1 MIFVFGG
8 KDGNIARK
16 AGLSASSKFVHY
28 TKSLITLLILII
40 HLYYVFVAMTGTL
53 KFHVACGSDEGW
65 GW

>member
-1 MIFVFGG
+1 MIFVFVG

-28 TKSLITLLILII
+28 TFNID
-40 HLYYVFVAMTGTL
+40 YYVFDWHDDRDTQVSCG
-53 KFHVACGSDEGW
+53 VACGSDEGW